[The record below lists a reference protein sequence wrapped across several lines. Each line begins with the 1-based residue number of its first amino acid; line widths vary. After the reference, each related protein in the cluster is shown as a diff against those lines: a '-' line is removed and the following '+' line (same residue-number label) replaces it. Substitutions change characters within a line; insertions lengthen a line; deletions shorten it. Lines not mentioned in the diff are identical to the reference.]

1 MITNTYTLDNINDG
15 YQDMIDG
22 KNIRGVI
29 TFSRIGLVNR
39 SLPWGA

>member
-1 MITNTYTLDNINDG
+1 LKGKIFDG

-29 TFSRIGLVNR
+29 EFTESD
-39 SLPWGA
+39 W